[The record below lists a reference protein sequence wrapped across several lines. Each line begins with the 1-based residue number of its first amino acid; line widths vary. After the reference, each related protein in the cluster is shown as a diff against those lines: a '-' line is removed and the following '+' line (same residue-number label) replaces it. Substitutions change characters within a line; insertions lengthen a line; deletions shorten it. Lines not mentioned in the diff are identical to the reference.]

1 MKRKSFTFVL
11 AMVMVLTLLSTSA
24 LATDVVGGV
33 PNPMR
38 EATQQEILETVGA
51 DMREPDGS
59 ELLGSFIIES
69 EDTAPMGEIRFLL
82 DGIEYTYRIRGA
94 EAATDISGL
103 YYEFTQEQPVEIG
116 INAGTA
122 RIAGDEVGVIEWYEV
137 AAGIAYS
144 LSMASEP
151 SIDTL
156 VRVAQDVYIQT
167 QGDVG

>member
-1 MKRKSFTFVL
+1 MIRFVSML
-11 AMVMVLTLLSTSA
+11 MVLFLMMGGSA
-24 LATDVVGGV
+24 LAGNVGGV

-38 EATQQEILETVGA
+38 EATQQEILETVGV

-69 EDTAPMGEIRFLL
+69 EGTAPMGEIQFSL
-82 DGIEYTYRIRGA
+82 DGIEYSYRICGA
-94 EAATDISGL
+94 EAPTDISGL
-103 YYEFTQEQPVEIG
+103 FYEFTQEQSVEVG
-116 INAGTA
+116 INAGTV

-151 SIDTL
+151 SIDAL

-167 QGDVG
+167 QGEVG